1 MHIKMKVLQIF
12 CIRYIFDRCII
23 FPAYSSSCD
32 LSVGIFFKKMFCFF
46 YLSTFRNF
54 ETVILLFSSLC
65 LEKSNPQDLLKFF
78 CKLFSIHM
86 SISYKHCC
94 ACGLYSACGTCF
106 LGGPAVCAGVGVTKA
121 VIFSNLRF
129 LRKFEFF

>member
-1 MHIKMKVLQIF
+1 MIDVLFSRLIHRHVTCQF
-12 CIRYIFDRCII
+12 
-23 FPAYSSSCD
+23 
-32 LSVGIFFKKMFCFF
+32 VFFLKMFCFF

-54 ETVILLFSSLC
+54 ETVILLLFSFLC

-106 LGGPAVCAGVGVTKA
+106 LCGPAVCAGVGVTNA